1 MKKLFTLFTYCVL
14 LTTLSFAQKLEV
26 NYQEIIDVNVDELKK
41 NMKVETSGS
50 VSLPKDFYDNMYK
63 SLSEP
68 KDFKLTINDNLS
80 TYKKVEKI
88 SNGQGNGG
96 FSMSVSFSG
105 GGNGILKDLSTK
117 EYSKSVNLMDKSY
130 LIKDKLTEYK
140 WQLTRETK
148 KIIGFDVKKATAVI
162 DSTKSVVAWY
172 TPSIAVK
179 DGPSMYNG
187 LPGLIL
193 EMEIINTS
201 KSDKKSFGNVT
212 IKATEV
218 KEVPDMKPIEK
229 PKEKNV
235 ITEKEF
241 KELSDK
247 QMERFKSM
255 RSETIDKKD

>member
-1 MKKLFTLFTYCVL
+1 MKKILTIFTLCSF
-14 LTTLSFAQKLEV
+14 LTTSFAQKLEV
-26 NYQEIIDVNVDELKK
+26 NYQETTDINVDELKK

-50 VSLPKDFYDNMYK
+50 VNLPKDFYDNMFK
-63 SLSEP
+63 SMSEP
-68 KDFKLTINDNLS
+68 KDYTLTIYDNTS
-80 TYKKVEKI
+80 TYKKVEKL
-88 SNGQGNGG
+88 SNGQGGGG
-96 FSMSVSFSG
+96 FSISVSFSG

>member
-1 MKKLFTLFTYCVL
+1 MKKILTIFTLCSF
-14 LTTLSFAQKLEV
+14 LTTSFAQKLEV
-26 NYQEIIDVNVDELKK
+26 NYQETTDINVDELKK

-50 VSLPKDFYDNMYK
+50 VNLPKDFYDNMFK
-63 SLSEP
+63 SMSEP
-68 KDFKLTINDNLS
+68 KDFTLTINDNLS
-80 TYKKVEKI
+80 TYKKVEI

-105 GGNGILKDLSTK
+105 GGNGIVKDLSKK
-117 EYSKSVNLMDKSY
+117 EYSKSANLMDKSY

-148 KIIGFDVKKATAVI
+148 KLIGFDVKKATAVI
-162 DSTKSVVAWY
+162 DSTKSLVAWY
-172 TPSIAVK
+172 APSIAIK
-179 DGPSMYNG
+179 DGPSIYNG

-193 EMEIINTS
+193 ELEIINNS
-201 KSDKKSFGNVT
+201 KSEKKSFGNTT
-212 IKATEV
+212 IRATEV

-241 KELSDK
+241 EELAKK
-247 QMERFKSM
+247 QMERFKEM
-255 RSETIDKKD
+255 RSEGVSKD

>member
-1 MKKLFTLFTYCVL
+1 MIKIVTLFTYFVL
-14 LTTLSFAQKLEV
+14 LTTISFAQKLEV
-26 NYQEIIDVNVDELKK
+26 NYQETTDINVDELKK

-50 VSLPKDFYDNMYK
+50 VNLPKDFYDNMFK
-63 SLSEP
+63 SMSEP
-68 KDFKLTINDNLS
+68 KDYTLTIYDNTS
-80 TYKKVEKI
+80 TYKKVEKL
-88 SNGQGNGG
+88 SNGQGGGG

-105 GGNGILKDLSTK
+105 GGNGIVKDLSKK
-117 EYSKSVNLMDKSY
+117 EYSKSANLMDKSY

-148 KIIGFDVKKATAVI
+148 KLIGFDVKKATAVV
-162 DSTKSVVAWY
+162 DSTKSVIAWY
-172 TPSIAVK
+172 APNIAVK

-201 KSDKKSFGNVT
+201 KSDKKSFGNTT
-212 IKATEV
+212 IRATEV

-235 ITEKEF
+235 ITEKEYKGLSK
-241 KELSDK
+241 KE
-247 QMERFKSM
+247 MERFKEM
-255 RSETIDKKD
+255 RSEGVSKD

>member
-1 MKKLFTLFTYCVL
+1 MKKILTIFTLCSF
-14 LTTLSFAQKLEV
+14 LTTSFAQKLEV
-26 NYQEIIDVNVDELKK
+26 NYQETTDINVDELKK

-50 VSLPKDFYDNMYK
+50 VNLPKDFYDNMFK
-63 SLSEP
+63 SMSEP
-68 KDFKLTINDNLS
+68 KDYTLTIYDNTS
-80 TYKKVEKI
+80 TYKKVEKL
-88 SNGQGNGG
+88 SNGQGGGG
-96 FSMSVSFSG
+96 FSISVSFSG

-193 EMEIINTS
+193 EIEIINTS

>member
-1 MKKLFTLFTYCVL
+1 MKKILTIFTLCSF
-14 LTTLSFAQKLEV
+14 LTTSFAQKLEV
-26 NYQEIIDVNVDELKK
+26 NYQETTDINVDELKK

-50 VSLPKDFYDNMYK
+50 VNLPKDFYDDMFK
-63 SLSEP
+63 SMSEP
-68 KDFKLTINDNLS
+68 KDYTLTIYDNTS
-80 TYKKVEKI
+80 TYKKVEKL
-88 SNGQGNGG
+88 SNGQGGGG
-96 FSMSVSFSG
+96 FSISVSFSG